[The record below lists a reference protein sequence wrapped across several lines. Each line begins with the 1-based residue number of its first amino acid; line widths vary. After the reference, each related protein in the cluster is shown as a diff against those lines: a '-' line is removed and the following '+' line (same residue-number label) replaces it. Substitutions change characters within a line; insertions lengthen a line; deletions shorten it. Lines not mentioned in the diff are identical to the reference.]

1 MKLPSFQ
8 FYPGD
13 WMKDPELRSVSLA
26 ARGLWIDMLSLMF
39 ECDRRGYL
47 QLNGKPVNADQL
59 ARMTGCST
67 GEVSHCLQELDDS
80 GVFSRSDDG
89 TIYSRRLVRDE
100 KKRANLRIRMDRFRQ
115 NGGGDPYRWAVVRVS
130 ILKRDGE
137 ICAYCGKRANT
148 VDHITPRSDG
158 GGESSSNLVA
168 CCKACNM
175 KKSNRTPEQ
184 AGMEFWKGFNRN
196 VLLTPLVTPTET
208 PPFEDEDEIE
218 VEITKPESLGKN
230 PKTIKEVAIGF
241 ELKDAFNATEHAK
254 MVAGELRISS
264 WQVIEAIRLQ
274 LELETEKSGKPF
286 EAITLQLIA
295 NGQDFS
301 KSRKDMN
308 FPWGWEKFFSEG
320 HWRDRSSW
328 PWKAGGNGKPVSA
341 IAQLKKI
348 KGE

>member
-1 MKLPSFQ
+1 LKLPSFQ

-100 KKRANLRIRMDRFRQ
+100 KVRNQTADRVRRFR
-115 NGGGDPYRWAVVRVS
+115 NGDV
-130 ILKRDGE
+130 
-137 ICAYCGKRANT
+137 T
-148 VDHITPRSDG
+148 
-158 GGESSSNLVA
+158 
-168 CCKACNM
+168 
-175 KKSNRTPEQ
+175 Q
-184 AGMEFWKGFNRN
+184 
-196 VLLTPLVTPTET
+196 LVTQVKRSCT
-208 PPFEDEDEIE
+208 EDEDDIE

-230 PKTIKEVAIGF
+230 PKTIKEVAVGF

-286 EAITLQLIA
+286 EVITLQLIA
-295 NGQDFS
+295 NGQDFN
-301 KSRKDMN
+301 KSRKDLTY
-308 FPWGWEKFFSEG
+308 PWGWEKFFSEG

>member
-1 MKLPSFQ
+1 
-8 FYPGD
+8 
-13 WMKDPELRSVSLA
+13 MKDPELRSVSLA

-100 KKRANLRIRMDRFRQ
+100 KKRANLRIRMGRFRQ

-230 PKTIKEVAIGF
+230 PKTIKEVVAAFDFQGFAELIYQDYPRKVGRGAALKAIESAIRKVSKRNRCADF
-241 ELKDAFNATEHAK
+241 EAAK
-254 MVAGELRISS
+254 FIHDKVLEYAKSQAGNRGKFTPHCSTWMNELRFEDDEKEWNRDDRQDNSTE
-264 WQVIEAIRLQ
+264 EAKRILG
-274 LELETEKSGKPF
+274 L
-286 EAITLQLIA
+286 A
-295 NGQDFS
+295 D
-301 KSRKDMN
+301 
-308 FPWGWEKFFSEG
+308 
-320 HWRDRSSW
+320 
-328 PWKAGGNGKPVSA
+328 
-341 IAQLKKI
+341 
-348 KGE
+348 

>member
-1 MKLPSFQ
+1 MGNDGITPHSQAETKIQHPVPWMKLPSFQ

-100 KKRANLRIRMDRFRQ
+100 KVRNQTADRVRRFR
-115 NGGGDPYRWAVVRVS
+115 NGDV
-130 ILKRDGE
+130 
-137 ICAYCGKRANT
+137 T
-148 VDHITPRSDG
+148 
-158 GGESSSNLVA
+158 
-168 CCKACNM
+168 
-175 KKSNRTPEQ
+175 Q
-184 AGMEFWKGFNRN
+184 
-196 VLLTPLVTPTET
+196 LVTQVKRSCT
-208 PPFEDEDEIE
+208 EDEDEIE

-274 LELETEKSGKPF
+274 LDLEAEKSGKPF